1 MTPPNW
7 KRFVRKNLPPLGLSG
22 AREAEIIEELA
33 AQLEQSCAEALS
45 CGASQEEAERRA
57 LAQIPDWNALAAEI
71 QKAER
76 PVAAEVAARVPDEWR
91 AALREE
97 NVRKLRGGNMFAD
110 LMQDARYALRML
122 AKSPGL
128 TAVIILMLAL
138 GIGANSAIFSV
149 VNSVLLR
156 PLPYRD
162 PSQLVW
168 VGDYLPEERQ
178 SIVSAA
184 DYFALAEQ
192 SSAFDSF
199 TAISNGGDFTLTGYG
214 EAERITGVRATYT
227 FLRTLG
233 VSPQLGRDIAP
244 EEDIQGGP
252 HVVILTDALWR
263 RKFSAD
269 PKILGRTITLDGN
282 SYSVIGVLPAGFRFP
297 NSRTGQMLV
306 PAMRA
311 RLDVGMYVYLIGRLK
326 PGVTPQAAA
335 SEADAELHAFHAAL
349 PALVPGVISGFHWE
363 HAQAQVVELQ
373 TRIARN
379 ARKPLLVLLGAVGF
393 VLLIACVNVAN
404 LQLARATAREKEIAV
419 RGALG
424 ASRWRLARQLFT
436 ESALTGVAGGI
447 AGIGLGV
454 WLVAL
459 VRHFGPRDI
468 PYLDRTALDS
478 RVLLF
483 TVAVSLL
490 TGILFGLAP
499 VISAFRVSVGNSL
512 KQASTQS
519 SGGRGVV
526 RSQQALMT
534 IELALTLVLLVG
546 AGLLVK
552 TFERII
558 AIPPGFDPHN
568 VLTAQISLPGTTY
581 AKEEQW
587 REFYSRVLERVQ
599 AQPGV
604 SSAGVGVALPGMRYM
619 TGALRVEGRPN
630 ASPRGHSSVGGSSV
644 NIVSPGFFSALRI
657 PLKSGR
663 YLDQNDGATTTNVA
677 VVNEALARSFFRNEN
692 PIGHRI
698 EFGAGSTWKTIV
710 GVVGDTRQA
719 GPMEEIPPEAYMPEE
734 QASDSFMN
742 LVIKTSGASPAL
754 IPSLRSIAASVDP
767 NVAVYG
773 IETMD
778 EMMADDVAT
787 EQFNMAL
794 LVAFAGLALLL
805 AAVGIYGVMA
815 YAVGH
820 RRREIG
826 VRMAIGAQR
835 GDVLR
840 MILAQGA
847 KLAAVGLIL
856 GVGASFA
863 LTRVLLSLL
872 SEVTPTD
879 PVTFTLAALVL
890 LCVALAACWI
900 PARRATKVDPLVAL
914 RYE

>member
-1 MTPPNW
+1 MRDW
-7 KRFVRKNLPPLGLSG
+7 KQYVREHLPPLGLSG
-22 AREAEIIEELA
+22 AREAEIVEEIA
-33 AQLEQSCAEALS
+33 QQLEDAYSDALAR
-45 CGASQEEAERRA
+45 GAGPADAGAQAA
-57 LAQIPDWNALAAEI
+57 AQIPDWSALAAEI
-71 QKAER
+71 KLSEQPMAETIS
-76 PVAAEVAARVPDEWR
+76 ASVPEKWR

-97 NVRKLRGGNMFAD
+97 NVRNQKGGNMFAD
-110 LMQDARYALRML
+110 FIQDMRYALRML

-128 TAVIILMLAL
+128 TSVIILTLAL

-156 PLPYRD
+156 PLPYRE
-162 PSQLVW
+162 PSRLVW
-168 VGDYLPEERQ
+168 VGDYLSEQRQ

-184 DYFALAEQ
+184 DYFALSDHA
-192 SSAFDSF
+192 SAFESL
-199 TAISNGGDFTLTGYG
+199 TAISGGGDFTLTGYG

-227 FLRTLG
+227 LLRTLG

-244 EEDIQGGP
+244 EEDIRGGP

-282 SYSVIGVLPAGFRFP
+282 AYSVIGVLPAGFRFP
-297 NSRTGQMLV
+297 NNRTGQMLV
-306 PAMRA
+306 PAMRS
-311 RLDVGMYVYLIGRLK
+311 RLDVGMFVTLIGRLK

-335 SEADAELHAFHAAL
+335 SETDAMLHSFHAAL

-373 TRIARN
+373 SRIVRN
-379 ARKPLLVLLGAVGF
+379 ARKPLLILLGAVGF

-436 ESALTGVAGGI
+436 ESALTGLAGGI
-447 AGIGLGV
+447 AGIGFGV

-459 VRHFGPRDI
+459 VRHFGPKDI
-468 PYLDRTALDS
+468 PYLDTATLDS

-534 IELALTLVLLVG
+534 IELAMTLVLLVG

-568 VLTAQISLPGTTY
+568 VLTAQISLPATTY

-587 REFYSRVLERVQ
+587 REFYSQVLERLQ
-599 AQPGV
+599 ALPGV
-604 SSAGVGVALPGMRYM
+604 SSAGIGAALPGMRYM
-619 TGALRVEGRPN
+619 TGALQVEGRPEV
-630 ASPRGHSSVGGSSV
+630 SPVGHSFVGGSSV

-663 YLDQNDGATTTNVA
+663 FLNQSDGATTPNVA
-677 VVNEALARSFFRNEN
+677 VVNEAFARAFFRNEN

-719 GPMEEIPPEAYMPEE
+719 GPMEEIPPEAYVPAE
-734 QASDSFMN
+734 QTSDSFMN
-742 LVIKTSGASPAL
+742 LVIRTSGAPTAL
-754 IPSLRSIAASVDP
+754 IPNLRAVASRIDP

-773 IETMD
+773 IATMD
-778 EMMADDVAT
+778 EIMANDVAT

-815 YAVGH
+815 YAVGQ
-820 RRREIG
+820 RRQEIG
-826 VRMAIGAQR
+826 IRMAIGAQR

-840 MILAQGA
+840 MILAQGGR
-847 KLAAVGLIL
+847 LAILGLVL
-856 GVGASFA
+856 GVGATFA

-890 LCVALAACWI
+890 LCVALMACWI